1 MRVLRRRPNALPG
14 EVPGMI
20 SAALAFIHARKWL
33 VELILLA
40 VLVAGVVLFCQHLV
54 DVGVQRE
61 RAAWQTAATKARQ
74 AAELKLAHETERANI
89 AEKARAIELAEL
101 DNYVRDHPLH
111 GSLDSL
117 CRRAGNGGMPA
128 TTSPDARHAGAGAAG
143 GDVQSLPSGN
153 NRGDEDEPDQLG
165 MLSALEVVADGVS
178 AGLREYQARA
188 Q

>member
-1 MRVLRRRPNALPG
+1 
-14 EVPGMI
+14 MI
-20 SAALAFIHARKWL
+20 TSAISFITSRKWL
-33 VELILLA
+33 VELILAA
-40 VLVAGVVLFCQHLV
+40 VVIAAAALFCQHLV

-61 RAAWQTAATKARQ
+61 RSAWQAAATKARQ

-89 AEKARAIELAEL
+89 AEKARAIELAQL
-101 DNYVRDHPLH
+101 NDYVRDHPLH

-128 TTSPDARHAGAGAAG
+128 ASAANASHAGAGAAT